1 MIRHVSLRPS
11 RAVSSRTAAQKTQSL
26 HHIAVSELDPPV
38 IDRSLCTP
46 MGETLRCGYRCE
58 LVHPLSKDGVVSKER
73 KHSGANRQANGQR
86 RRMNQSL
93 GFRDSCA
100 TLYQRAVGITET
112 EEDIPQ
118 DRL

>member
-1 MIRHVSLRPS
+1 
-11 RAVSSRTAAQKTQSL
+11 
-26 HHIAVSELDPPV
+26 
-38 IDRSLCTP
+38 

-73 KHSGANRQANGQR
+73 KHPDANRQANGKR

-100 TLYQRAVGITET
+100 ALYQRALGITET
-112 EEDIPQ
+112 EKYNRQIP
-118 DRL
+118 L